1 MTNADVIRKMTDEQ
15 LLEFLSE
22 WELGDIDYAITFC
35 DLCEQSKSEGGEG
48 NELGLDCDGCR
59 EHWLKRDAVEWNGLL
74 YWKKNTT
81 YGEASDFKEDE

>member
-15 LLEFLSE
+15 LFEFLSE
-22 WELGDIDYAITFC
+22 WEAGDIDYSITFC
-35 DLCEQSKSEGGEG
+35 DLCMQSKAEGGKG

-59 EHWLKRDAVEWNGLL
+59 EDAVDYGGLL

-81 YGEASDFKEDE
+81 YGD

>member
-15 LLEFLSE
+15 LFEFLSE
-22 WELGDIDYAITFC
+22 WEVGDIDYSITFC
-35 DLCEQSKSEGGEG
+35 DLCMQSKAEGGEG

-59 EHWLKRDAVEWNGLL
+59 EDWLKRDAVDYGGLL

-81 YGEASDFKEDE
+81 YGEEEVEE